1 MIKRKPHILPV
12 VLFVM
17 LFSATLY
24 VAARTAHSSPAQPS
38 LVGFVAATTAGF
50 TATPA
55 TAPKMPRDILGV
67 ELNMSEEAAERQLKK
82 AGFREREEG
91 EEEEQR
97 EEIWAVKDPRFSH
110 VVVGF
115 DEHGVRYITAV
126 ARAESTQKMRYSDA
140 GDTNQAQQKGDPQR
154 NNFHYVWES
163 AANGKQPHYL
173 VVARG
178 RDTQY
183 LETFSLKRL

>member
-1 MIKRKPHILPV
+1 MIQRRPHILPV
-12 VLFVM
+12 VIFAVLFG
-17 LFSATLY
+17 ATLY
-24 VAARTAHSSPAQPS
+24 VAAHTARKSPAQLSS
-38 LVGFVAATTAGF
+38 LAGF
-50 TATPA
+50 AVTPA
-55 TAPKMPRDILGV
+55 PAKMPRDILGV

-126 ARAESTQKMRYSDA
+126 TRAESTQKMRYSDVS
-140 GDTNQAQQKGDPQR
+140 DTSQAQQKGDPQR

-178 RDTQY
+178 RDAQY